1 MNRVY
6 FLILFSISF
15 ALLKCNLF
23 DSGNE
28 NFEPTFKA
36 EINGETFFDILKIS
50 SDNTIYDAVITN
62 QGSYAYLVVFAEIV
76 DETAFPYTEQISFA
90 LAFEED
96 NMTYSSASSFIQI
109 GELGDRRI
117 GGSYYEI
124 NGDVLISAF
133 YSPLDDNGVITVN
146 IEELEEGR
154 VAVFGNFEFTT
165 VTNEPLNQFSQRIG
179 QDTLHITNGEYRLL
193 LDDRRE

>member
-1 MNRVY
+1 MKRVY

-28 NFEPTFKA
+28 NFESTFKA
-36 EINGETFFDILKIS
+36 EINGETFDILKIS

-62 QGSYAYLVVFAEIV
+62 QGSYAYLVVFADIV

-109 GELGDRRI
+109 GELGDRQI

-124 NGDVLISAF
+124 NGDVSISSF
-133 YSPLDDNGVITVN
+133 YTTKDDEGIITVN
-146 IEELEEGR
+146 IETLNDGR
-154 VAVFGNFEFTT
+154 EVVFGNFEFSV
-165 VTNEPLNQFSQRIG
+165 VTSEPLNQFSQRIG